1 MVPLLGIEPHST
13 LSNSTSNT
21 ALSTGCANVRLP
33 ILPFLS
39 NEPINNITVRTKPFS
54 SGNVSIIFAIFHSF
68 CPQLSFF
75 KMTLSFCWKFLLVDD
90 HFCLSCND
98 NKNSLRHRLQNSL
111 IKCCTLLH
119 SLLPKGSIITFDF
132 IVKRLAGENVTL
144 LFTSLMISATTG
156 LEFTIAL
163 ISVKNV
169 FSNSSSKL
177 VLCAFRTD
185 ESIAWVDLICH
196 SHTPPI

>member
-1 MVPLLGIEPHST
+1 MIYLDFLLHVSLVGER
-13 LSNSTSNT
+13 TSFDLVKFNQKYSFINWLCKCSIT
-21 ALSTGCANVRLP
+21 
-33 ILPFLS
+33 LS

-111 IKCCTLLH
+111 PKCCTLLH
-119 SLLPKGSIITFDF
+119 SLLPGGSIITFDF
-132 IVKRLAGENVTL
+132 IVKRLAGENVT
-144 LFTSLMISATTG
+144 SQ
-156 LEFTIAL
+156 
-163 ISVKNV
+163 
-169 FSNSSSKL
+169 FS
-177 VLCAFRTD
+177 
-185 ESIAWVDLICH
+185 
-196 SHTPPI
+196 

>member
-1 MVPLLGIEPHST
+1 MVPLLGIEPHLT

-21 ALSTGCANVRLP
+21 ALSTACANIRLS

-54 SGNVSIIFAIFHSF
+54 SGNFLIIFAIFYSF

-75 KMTLSFCWKFLLVDD
+75 KMTLSFGWKFLLVDD
-90 HFCLSCND
+90 YFCLSCND

-132 IVKRLAGENVTL
+132 IVKRLAGENVTSQFSWFL
-144 LFTSLMISATTG
+144 WKMCSA
-156 LEFTIAL
+156 IHHP
-163 ISVKNV
+163 N
-169 FSNSSSKL
+169 
-177 VLCAFRTD
+177 
-185 ESIAWVDLICH
+185 
-196 SHTPPI
+196 